1 MLATGI
7 FPTTAGADLVSAI
20 TSAISDNI
28 AVVLV
33 VLGFVVGL
41 KIVTRLFNGGLH
53 GRAKV

>member
-1 MLATGI
+1 MLATSI
-7 FPTTAGADLVSAI
+7 FPTDAGADLVTAI
-20 TSAISDNI
+20 TGAISDNI